1 MNHPLRTALAAT
13 LAAALA
19 ACSTTAP
26 VMPNAPPIT
35 TTPTTQP
42 APPMMP
48 TPAPVTPV
56 VTDFWDEMRASFQ
69 MDGCDSDDGVAR
81 WARIFTR
88 RPDQFEEHLAAVL
101 PVVEY
106 AQESA
111 QAHGVAGEFALLP
124 WIESSFKPVKGKK
137 GRPAGMWQ
145 IVPSTARTLGL
156 PSRKGYD
163 ARLDT
168 AASTAAVMKMLA
180 GYHDELHD
188 WRLVAMAFNAGEFSV
203 RKAVDK
209 YGVPP
214 AQPAVPKMPMKAVTR
229 EHLTKLLA
237 IACVVRQPER
247 FHVRLP
253 PVDAKRSLEKVTV
266 SGAKTVGQVAELSSM
281 PVERMLAL
289 NPAHTS
295 ANAQAN
301 TTLLMPSAAAEAY
314 REAAASGRQPSPA
327 TIAPPVDDAEA
338 QGKGNAKPRSV
349 KVANGQS
356 LWTVARA
363 NKVTV
368 KQLMSW
374 NRLKSDKVKPG
385 QLLRLSP

>member
-1 MNHPLRTALAAT
+1 MNHPLRTALATT
-13 LAAALA
+13 LATALA
-19 ACSTTAP
+19 ACSSTAP
-26 VMPNAPPIT
+26 VMPTAPPIALA
-35 TTPTTQP
+35 P
-42 APPMMP
+42 ATRPLPPLLP

-56 VTDFWDEMRASFQ
+56 VTDFWGEMRASFQ
-69 MDGCDSDDGVAR
+69 MDGCDTDDGVDR
-81 WARIFTR
+81 WARTFTK
-88 RPDQFEEHLAAVL
+88 RPDRFEEQLASVL

-106 AQESA
+106 AKESA
-111 QAHGVAGEFALLP
+111 QTHGVAGEFALMP
-124 WIESSFKPVKGKK
+124 WIESSFQPVKGNKN
-137 GRPAGMWQ
+137 RPAGMWQ
-145 IVPSTARTLGL
+145 IVPSTAHSLGL

-168 AASTAAVMKMLA
+168 AASTDAVMKMLA
-180 GYHDELHD
+180 GYHDQLND

-247 FHVRLP
+247 FGVRLP

-266 SGAKTVGQVAELSSM
+266 SGSKTVSQVAELSSM
-281 PVERMLAL
+281 SVARMLAL

-301 TTLLMPSAAAEAY
+301 NTILMPTAAAEAY
-314 REAAASGRQPSPA
+314 REAAASGRQPTPA
-327 TIAPPVDDAEA
+327 AIAPPVDDAQA
-338 QGKGNAKPRSV
+338 QGKATAKPRTV

-356 LWTVARA
+356 LWNVARA

-368 KQLMSW
+368 KQLMGW
-374 NRLKSDKVKPG
+374 NQLKSDRVKPG
-385 QLLRLSP
+385 QLLKLSP

>member
-13 LAAALA
+13 LATALA
-19 ACSTTAP
+19 ACSSTTP
-26 VMPNAPPIT
+26 VMPSAPPIT
-35 TTPTTQP
+35 TTPDTRP
-42 APPMMP
+42 APPMMA
-48 TPAPVTPV
+48 TPAPVAPV
-56 VTDFWDEMRASFQ
+56 VTDFWEEMRSSFQ

-81 WARIFTR
+81 WARTFTQ
-88 RPDQFEEHLAAVL
+88 RPDRFEEQLAAVL

-106 AQESA
+106 AKESA

-124 WIESSFKPVKGKK
+124 WIESSFQPVKGKK
-137 GRPAGMWQ
+137 GRPAGIWQ
-145 IVPSTARTLGL
+145 IVPSTARSMGL

-168 AASTAAVMKMLA
+168 AASTDAVMKMLA

-188 WRLVAMAFNAGEFSV
+188 WRLVAMAFNAGEFNI
-203 RKAVDK
+203 RKAVAR

-237 IACVVRQPER
+237 IACVVHQPER

-253 PVDAKRSLEKVTV
+253 PVDTKRSLEKVTV
-266 SGAKTVGQVAELSSM
+266 SGTKTVGQVAELSSM
-281 PVERMLAL
+281 PVDRVLAL

-301 TTLLMPSAAAEAY
+301 TTILMPSAAAEAY

-327 TIAPPVDDAEA
+327 TIAAPVDDTEA
-338 QGKGNAKPRSV
+338 QGKTRGKPRSV
-349 KVANGQS
+349 KVASGQTLS
-356 LWTVARA
+356 HVAHA

-368 KQLMSW
+368 KQLMAW
-374 NRLKSDKVKPG
+374 NHLTSDKVKPG
-385 QLLRLSP
+385 QVLRLSP